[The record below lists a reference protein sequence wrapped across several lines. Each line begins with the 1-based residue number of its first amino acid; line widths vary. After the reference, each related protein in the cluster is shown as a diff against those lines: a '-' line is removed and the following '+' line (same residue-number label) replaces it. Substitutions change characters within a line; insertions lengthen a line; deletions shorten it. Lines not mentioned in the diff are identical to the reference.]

1 MNTPAEVTTDD
12 GDRVSHGWSQL
23 DISKHACNTIVSSLD
38 ENDYVAVITYSD
50 SAKVILEWSRCDA
63 GGKLHAMATIDSMR
77 PERSTNLM
85 AGLVT
90 GLDMMKKVPGSD
102 DMLQKLSLNLIVCT
116 DGMPSPQVIPPPAP
130 LLSPHPAPLLP
141 SPRPPRPHPPQ
152 DGAPCRVAAAPPHL
166 RLTVHPLPLPAPQW
180 HPARGRDGYAPLVG
194 MLIKKLVA
202 ARGAA
207 ARPQITTIGLGG
219 QLDSELL
226 MAILTSTLT
235 LT

>member
-102 DMLQKLSLNLIVCT
+102 DMLQKLSLILIVCT
-116 DGMPSPQVIPPPAP
+116 DGMPSPQAIPPPTP
-130 LLSPHPAPLLP
+130 LLSPHPAPPTPTRPKTARHAGLP
-141 SPRPPRPHPPQ
+141 PPRRT
-152 DGAPCRVAAAPPHL
+152 CV
-166 RLTVHPLPLPAPQW
+166 
-180 HPARGRDGYAPLVG
+180 
-194 MLIKKLVA
+194 
-202 ARGAA
+202 
-207 ARPQITTIGLGG
+207 
-219 QLDSELL
+219 
-226 MAILTSTLT
+226 
-235 LT
+235 